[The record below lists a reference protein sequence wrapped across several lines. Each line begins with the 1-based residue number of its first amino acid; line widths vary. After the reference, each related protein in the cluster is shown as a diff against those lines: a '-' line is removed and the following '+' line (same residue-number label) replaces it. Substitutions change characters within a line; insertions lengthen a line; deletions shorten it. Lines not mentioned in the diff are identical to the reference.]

1 MALRPLIKRAQA
13 VFRRTSADREEAAAS
28 SVDTGADVDRTTVH
42 NSKTDGE
49 RISHP
54 EDALPNNGAELPGV
68 PYEELQ
74 RGVQEAEAVAQTW
87 SKASLIFVFIKYVKV
102 VSRCDILLTLIL
114 Q

>member
-13 VFRRTSADREEAAAS
+13 VFRRTSADRDEAAAS
-28 SVDTGADVDRTTVH
+28 SIDTGPGVDRTTVH
-42 NSKTDGE
+42 NGKTDGE

-68 PYEELQ
+68 PFEELQ

-102 VSRCDILLTLIL
+102 VSLCGNLFLTLVF
-114 Q
+114 

>member
-1 MALRPLIKRAQA
+1 MLLRPLIKRAQA

-28 SVDTGADVDRTTVH
+28 STDTGSDVDRTTVH
-42 NSKTDGE
+42 NGKSDGE

-68 PYEELQ
+68 PFEELQ

-87 SKASLIFVFIKYVKV
+87 SKASLIFVFIKYVMLV
-102 VSRCDILLTLIL
+102 CHCDILSLTFLL
-114 Q
+114 

>member
-1 MALRPLIKRAQA
+1 MTLRPLIKRAQA
-13 VFRRTSADREEAAAS
+13 VFRRTSVDRDEAAAS

-42 NSKTDGE
+42 DTKTDGQ

-68 PYEELQ
+68 SFDELQ

-87 SKASLIFVFIKYVKV
+87 SKTSLVFVFIK
-102 VSRCDILLTLIL
+102 
-114 Q
+114 